1 MSIVNPNVKVR
12 EGGFLEAMRYALEN
26 KICFVM
32 AMVEV
37 PMDKEINA
45 TSETL
50 VDDALKELGMSA
62 DEFNTKV
69 TENTVQVNIG
79 GYHPMGVEEY
89 LMHINDCTAAHEAPS
104 VIFVSEP
111 EKVLALVPGRTVH

>member
-1 MSIVNPNVKVR
+1 MPIVNPNVVVR
-12 EGGFLEAMRYALEN
+12 EGGFIEAMRYALEN

-37 PMDKEINA
+37 PMDKGIDPA
-45 TSETL
+45 SE
-50 VDDALKELGMSA
+50 ALLAEAFNELGMGA
-62 DEFNTKV
+62 EEFNTKV
-69 TENTVQVNIG
+69 TENTVQLSIG

-89 LMHINDCTAAHEAPS
+89 VGHINDFTASHEAPS